1 MSAKPPNPRPTDRA
15 IRDPAAVWSLG
26 QCDAFRLAVAL
37 VALNLRQPGSLT
49 PEQTREAVDRLKD
62 SLARAAHDH
71 WDTFLSAAG
80 ISGPMAMLPPQPVEF
95 DEEAGAPVVS
105 WERDAAGSG
114 GWEHVDLV
122 TQAGRLQLLTP
133 FRQIRINQLPDDA
146 LLVPLES
153 AEHVALAAF
162 AEYMVMLHRDV
173 TETIRGVSPRAAWT
187 RCMTLARFYGS
198 AVAMAVRAFRADE
211 LTTQGGDT
219 ATTAAEALQLIAR
232 LGRSPRA
239 HQALTLHLARMLFD
253 EQLTDIARAT
263 VAERR
268 PAELVARLKRF
279 KTAAEAEL
287 AATNRARIEAWCAK
301 HGRTVPADAQ
311 LLVIF
316 RPIPAG
322 APVLAA
328 VPGDAGAKVVRLAR
342 GDTEIAP

>member
-1 MSAKPPNPRPTDRA
+1 M
-15 IRDPAAVWSLG
+15 
-26 QCDAFRLAVAL
+26 
-37 VALNLRQPGSLT
+37 
-49 PEQTREAVDRLKD
+49 
-62 SLARAAHDH
+62 
-71 WDTFLSAAG
+71 
-80 ISGPMAMLPPQPVEF
+80 
-95 DEEAGAPVVS
+95 
-105 WERDAAGSG
+105 
-114 GWEHVDLV
+114 
-122 TQAGRLQLLTP
+122 
-133 FRQIRINQLPDDA
+133 
-146 LLVPLES
+146 
-153 AEHVALAAF
+153 
-162 AEYMVMLHRDV
+162 
-173 TETIRGVSPRAAWT
+173 
-187 RCMTLARFYGS
+187 
-198 AVAMAVRAFRADE
+198 RAFRADE

-322 APVLAA
+322 APALAA
-328 VPGDAGAKVVRLAR
+328 VPGDAGTKVVRLAR
-342 GDTEIAP
+342 GDTVIAP